1 MERPAAAGH
10 ADSGYSAI
18 GLLST
23 RTSSAHP
30 LRTRTSSSATSTSRP
45 STTPVPSARRR
56 PRSRSMSMP
65 QSRVPCSSWVIASP
79 PPWIQVRSDGCLERP
94 ARLAGPTEP
103 PVAEQR
109 RRKPGF
115 DLLRGNARQSR
126 KRTISAQPR
135 RQAVSDVDR
144 PVRIISA
151 LSGLQSDPEALHAGC
166 RGVEH
171 HPRGRPLGQPGQ
183 NVVNACECVG

>member
-65 QSRVPCSSWVIASP
+65 QSRLPCSSWVIASP

-94 ARLAGPTEP
+94 ARLAGSTG
-103 PVAEQR
+103 R
-109 RRKPGF
+109 RQNVKGKIAG
-115 DLLRGNARQSR
+115 GNAQIYAIPVTSNTGGQVDEFPMEAHLNDVAPAVARN
-126 KRTISAQPR
+126 AQVKPKV
-135 RQAVSDVDR
+135 ANG
-144 PVRIISA
+144 PA
-151 LSGLQSDPEALHAGC
+151 LSKGDETGL
-166 RGVEH
+166 
-171 HPRGRPLGQPGQ
+171 RPPPGQ
-183 NVVNACECVG
+183 RTAIA